1 MITVKRPL
9 VAFAA
14 GVVTSFSIG
23 YLGGYILNLAL
34 MWAIAMGAGLFM
46 QFVLM
51 LLGILLSAY
60 YGARAGVAVSD
71 YINTGKVDAHYAVV
85 RAWFSPFKPEVVHA

>member
-1 MITVKRPL
+1 MVIVKRPL

-23 YLGGYILNLAL
+23 YLGGYICNLAL

-51 LLGILLSAY
+51 LLAMLLSIY
-60 YGARAGVAVSD
+60 CGARAGVAVSD
-71 YINTGKVDAHYAVV
+71 YINTGKVDAHYAIV
-85 RAWFSPFKPEVVHA
+85 RAWFFPLKPEVVHA